1 MRKWILVCVSF
12 VMVSFSLSVWAT
24 GDHDYQTAQA
34 TIQNWFAAMK
44 DDQLDKAASFL
55 SPQFVSIHTDRIV
68 RDKQQE
74 MNLIKKLQM
83 KQYLLSNFKFS
94 RSGDA
99 IVVTYF
105 DQGAEKID
113 NEPIAPK
120 AAGRMAVLQKKGD
133 KWLILAYANLD
144 RIG

>member
-1 MRKWILVCVSF
+1 MRKWILTCISLVL
-12 VMVSFSLSVWAT
+12 FSLMTGSWAK
-24 GDHDYQTAQA
+24 GQKDYQTAQA
-34 TIQNWFAAMK
+34 TIENWFAAMK
-44 DDQLDKAASFL
+44 SDNLEKAGTYL
-55 SPQFVSIHTDRIV
+55 SPQFVSIHTDKIV
-68 RDKQQE
+68 RDKKQE
-74 MNLIKKLQM
+74 MNLIRNLQM
-83 KQYLLSNFKFS
+83 QNYALSNFKFS

-105 DQGAEKID
+105 DQSSEKID
-113 NEPIAPK
+113 NKEIAAQ